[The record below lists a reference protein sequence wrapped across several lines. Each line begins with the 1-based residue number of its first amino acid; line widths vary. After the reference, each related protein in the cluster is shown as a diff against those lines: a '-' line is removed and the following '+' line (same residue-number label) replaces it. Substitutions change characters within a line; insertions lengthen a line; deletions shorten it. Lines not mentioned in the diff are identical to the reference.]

1 MAVADSDENNLVE
14 LIMSI
19 TYTGETIT
27 LKIWEGL
34 LEREDRHENIDAGE
48 ALQAIVNEFCD
59 INNELP
65 LLRFGNGEDDGEK
78 AKICQAVEEE
88 CVNNYKIILDEVIKN
103 IMTKLSGENEV
114 FVNNEAFKEKVD
126 NLVFQH
132 IRETFNIKKRI
143 SKENII
149 TNVMLKYNIQ
159 AVNKVA
165 KHVIKVTDTV
175 FKPF

>member
-1 MAVADSDENNLVE
+1 M
-14 LIMSI
+14 
-19 TYTGETIT
+19 
-27 LKIWEGL
+27 
-34 LEREDRHENIDAGE
+34 
-48 ALQAIVNEFCD
+48 
-59 INNELP
+59 
-65 LLRFGNGEDDGEK
+65 NGEDDGEK

-149 TNVMLKYNIQ
+149 TNVMLKCNVQ

-165 KHVIKVTDTV
+165 KHVTEVTDTV
-175 FKPF
+175 FKHGQFILEQTQYNEDAENDKANCTS

>member
-14 LIMSI
+14 LIMSVFEKGT
-19 TYTGETIT
+19 TYTGETLT

-65 LLRFGNGEDDGEK
+65 LLWFGNREDDGEK

-88 CVNNYKIILDEVIKN
+88 CVNNYKIILDKVIKHY
-103 IMTKLSGENEV
+103 
-114 FVNNEAFKEKVD
+114 D
-126 NLVFQH
+126 
-132 IRETFNIKKRI
+132 
-143 SKENII
+143 
-149 TNVMLKYNIQ
+149 
-159 AVNKVA
+159 
-165 KHVIKVTDTV
+165 
-175 FKPF
+175 